1 MEHDLD
7 EFSEFKHVTSV
18 PKVGTT
24 AYDIWLRGADRRR
37 DEEHER
43 AGSRMLQRAFNA
55 VRHAWRPEPMTWP
68 KGPCSA
74 LATHALEPHRVHR
87 SHSMRSWLTWRRSWA
102 STFLRSI

>member
-1 MEHDLD
+1 MDSKKNVIHVPPDKLIELVDKAALHKHMEEDLD

-55 VRHAWRPEPMTWP
+55 VRHA
-68 KGPCSA
+68 
-74 LATHALEPHRVHR
+74 
-87 SHSMRSWLTWRRSWA
+87 
-102 STFLRSI
+102 